1 MDELHTILADHK
13 RVAVRRSS
21 KIQSKSVPTPSS
33 SKIPDVF
40 FDQILVQNKLN
51 RIEILVLMYIYRQV
65 WCRPNLYRTYGFSQL
80 LSYEEVAAN
89 LSMKMEELQ
98 TALRSIESF
107 GFIETIRSGQYFVRK
122 YFTQENDQLYGQFY
136 DNF

>member
-13 RVAVRRSS
+13 RISLRQSNKIKS
-21 KIQSKSVPTPSS
+21 KRVPTPST
-33 SKIPDVF
+33 SKIPDIF

-51 RIEILVLMYIYRQV
+51 RIEVLVLMYIYRQV
-65 WCRPNLYRTYGFSQL
+65 WCRPNLYKTYGFTQL
-80 LSYEEVAAN
+80 LSHEEMAQN
-89 LSMKMEELQ
+89 LSIKMEELQ
-98 TALRSIESF
+98 ASLRKLESF

-122 YFTQENDQLYGQFY
+122 YFTQENDLLYGQYY